1 LLYICLVNTLKREY
15 LIPYVLSNWKA
26 LLHLSLPL
34 HFFSFFIIT
43 HDICHFICITEKQ
56 TMKKILLIEDEVH
69 VVSFIKKGLTEEDFE
84 VSVALSGDTGLAM
97 AMTNSYDLILL
108 DIMLPNMNGIDV
120 CKGLRE
126 QQIQTP
132 ILFLT
137 ALNTS
142 DNIALG
148 LNSGGDDYLAKPF
161 KFIELVA
168 RINALLRR
176 SNSSSNFEPKIKENI
191 FTIANLTID
200 DNAKTV
206 ARNDENIVLTATEYR
221 LLMVLFKNKGKVLS
235 RVDLLESAWD
245 INFNLATNVVD
256 VYINYL
262 RKKIDSNYEPKLIH
276 TVVGMGYI
284 LKDK

>member
-1 LLYICLVNTLKREY
+1 
-15 LIPYVLSNWKA
+15 
-26 LLHLSLPL
+26 
-34 HFFSFFIIT
+34 
-43 HDICHFICITEKQ
+43 
-56 TMKKILLIEDEVH
+56 MKKILLVEDETH
-69 VVSFIKKGLTEEDFE
+69 VIGFIKKGLTEENFE
-84 VSVALSGDTGLAM
+84 VSVALSGDIGLDM
-97 AMTNSYDLILL
+97 GLTNNYDIIIL

-120 CKGLRE
+120 CKALRNNH
-126 QQIQTP
+126 IQTP

-137 ALNTS
+137 ALNAS

-168 RINALLRR
+168 RLNALLRR
-176 SNSSSNFEPKIKENI
+176 SSPQTHFESKLKENI
-191 FTIANLTID
+191 YTVANLTID
-200 DNAKTV
+200 DNAKMV
-206 ARNDENIVLTATEYR
+206 KRDGEDISLTATEYR
-221 LLMVLFKNKGKVLS
+221 LLMVLVKNRGKVLS

-262 RKKIDSNYEPKLIH
+262 RKKIDSNYEPKLVH

-284 LKDK
+284 LKEK